1 MALTAE
7 AVLMN
12 KDRRKEIEKAVAILR
27 EIAPKWEELKEIV
40 GPVGE
45 AEREYYDNMNE
56 NLQGG
61 DKGQQADNAATQL
74 EEVKNE
80 LDSCDLDDLITKLEE
95 AAE

>member
-1 MALTAE
+1 
-7 AVLMN
+7 MN
-12 KDRRKEIEKAVAILR
+12 KDRRKEIEKAVAILQ
-27 EIAPKWEELKEIV
+27 EIMPKWEELKEIV

-80 LDSCDLDDLITKLEE
+80 LDTCDLEELITKLEE